1 MTRSAMTAL
10 AAALLL
16 GAAGLLGACA
26 GPKSAALVHPEK
38 VEGLPIC
45 TSCHEADRA
54 AANHDSRWMQAHGAV
69 AVRQQRTC
77 EACHQV
83 SSCADCHAGR
93 QEEIKPSDK
102 RSSRFDTA
110 TPHRGDWLVQHRVEG
125 RLDPASC
132 FPCHGRKN
140 VGRCATCHK

>member
-16 GAAGLLGACA
+16 GAAGLLAACA
-26 GPKSAALVHPEK
+26 GPRSTALVHPDK
-38 VEGLPIC
+38 VQGLPIC
-45 TSCHEADRA
+45 TSCHDADRA
-54 AANHDSRWMQAHGAV
+54 ASNHDARWMKTHGAV
-69 AVRQQRTC
+69 ALRDQRTC
-77 EACHQV
+77 ETCHQV
-83 SSCADCHAGR
+83 SSCADCHGNK
-93 QEEIKPSDK
+93 EEIKPSDK
-102 RSSRFDTA
+102 RPSRFDAA
-110 TPHRGDWLVQHRVEG
+110 TPHRGDWLTQHRVEG

>member
-1 MTRSAMTAL
+1 MTRSSMTAL

-26 GPKSAALVHPEK
+26 GPKSAVLVHPEK
-38 VEGLPIC
+38 VQEKPIC
-45 TSCHEADRA
+45 TSCHDADSA
-54 AANHDSRWMQAHGAV
+54 ASNHDSRWVEAHGAV
-69 AVRQQRTC
+69 ATRNQRSC
-77 EACHQV
+77 EMCHQV
-83 SSCADCHAGR
+83 SFCADCHGNK
-93 QEEIKPSDK
+93 EEIKPAAK
-102 RSSRFDTA
+102 RPSRFDAA
-110 TPHRGDWLVQHRVEG
+110 TPHQGDWLTQHRVEG

>member
-1 MTRSAMTAL
+1 MTRSTTL

-16 GAAGLLGACA
+16 TAAGLLGACA

-38 VEGLPIC
+38 LTAAPIC
-45 TSCHEADRA
+45 TSCHDADRA
-54 AANHDSRWMQAHGAV
+54 ASNHDSRWLSSHGAV
-69 AVRQQRTC
+69 ALRNQRSC
-77 EACHQV
+77 EMCHQA

-93 QEEIKPSDK
+93 HEEVKPSTK
-102 RSSRFDTA
+102 YPSRFDTA
-110 TPHRGDWLVQHRVEG
+110 MPHRGDWLTQHRSEG

-140 VGRCATCHK
+140 TGRCATCHK

>member
-26 GPKSAALVHPEK
+26 GPKSAVLVHPEK
-38 VEGLPIC
+38 VQGLPVC
-45 TSCHEADRA
+45 TSCHDAALA
-54 AANHDSRWMQAHGAV
+54 AANHDSRWMKSHGAV
-69 AVRQQRTC
+69 ALREQRTC
-77 EACHQV
+77 EMCHQT

-102 RSSRFDTA
+102 RPSRFDAA
-110 TPHRGDWLVQHRVEG
+110 TPHHGDWLTQHRVEG

-140 VGRCATCHK
+140 TGRCGTCHK